1 MTVQSNLLMSRLVQA
16 RMSCSSYPKYQ
27 EKWMALTPA
36 LSPFTDHHKSSASDL
51 HQTLLEPAF
60 PPQFPS
66 DTASLPQQILLL
78 RPTPSQPRGSPLYT
92 QKCCI
97 FTILQLLPKSPTRF
111 AGNSWDC
118 RGSAERFCLPPV
130 LAPLPLVCLTPP
142 APATISNSSL
152 CCHFPSQL
160 LPAPCVLLTLLFPL
174 LETPC
179 KCQTG
184 ISRHYVLH

>member
-1 MTVQSNLLMSRLVQA
+1 
-16 RMSCSSYPKYQ
+16 
-27 EKWMALTPA
+27 MALTPT
-36 LSPFTDHHKSSASDL
+36 LSLFTDHHKSSASNL
-51 HQTLLEPAF
+51 HQSLLEPAF
-60 PPQFPS
+60 HPQFSS

-78 RPTPSQPRGSPLYT
+78 CPVPSQPSGSPLHT

-97 FTILQLLPKSPTRF
+97 FTILQLLAKCSTRF
-111 AGNSWDC
+111 ASHSLDC
-118 RGSAERFCLPPV
+118 RGSAERFCPSPV
-130 LAPLPLVCLTPP
+130 LVLTPP
-142 APATISNSSL
+142 APVSISNSSL

-184 ISRHYVLH
+184 ISRHYVLN